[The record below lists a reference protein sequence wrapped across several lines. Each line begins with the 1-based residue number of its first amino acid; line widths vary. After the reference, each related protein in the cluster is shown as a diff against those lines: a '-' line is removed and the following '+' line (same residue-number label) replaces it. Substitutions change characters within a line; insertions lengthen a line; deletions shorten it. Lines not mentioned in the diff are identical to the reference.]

1 MLDFRGF
8 NEFVRFQSKHVEG
21 KSRGMFY
28 LRFILHCQ
36 NSVELFF
43 AVITPKAKTAFPLV
57 SSPCD
62 SALQNSPFN

>member
-36 NSVELFF
+36 NSVEIILCCDYTQSQDCVSTSFF
-43 AVITPKAKTAFPLV
+43 
-57 SSPCD
+57 SM
-62 SALQNSPFN
+62 